1 MPPGATTKSGPV
13 AASLTAT
20 ADGTGAFSLKLS
32 PGIYT
37 FSVSATG
44 FGTFTTGTSALG
56 PGALLDLGSLPLAPL
71 GTITGHV
78 VAQATGLPVSGAIVQ
93 VLGTLNQG
101 ATDSAGAFILTQG
114 SGTYRLRVRAAG
126 FADLTTDEIVLPA
139 RGSVDVGTLELAPVA
154 LSVYVGYADN
164 LRSSADFPV
173 PWQGAP
179 DVVFLGGGTVFDAG
193 AIRLDNSTDEPI
205 AVDRL
210 AVDLERPGPVYDLW
224 GSFTVPAHG
233 SVILTQTVY
242 SNFDSSDHPIVSC
255 GGTPSPGDPR
265 VPKVSVTIGGAT
277 TNYFD
282 TGHIL
287 DTGGS
292 DLACLGNESLP
303 WRLIGT
309 TGVSAQ
315 GDFVLGPLNGEAT
328 TGQPYDLVAL
338 LTDAAGLP
346 LPGVDVTFRAI
357 AGPDRGLTGSGTT
370 DADGHASFSYSSGFA
385 GTTTWEATYTNA
397 SGATKTSNQA
407 TVTWP
412 GLAGLAVFVGYADD
426 LRRDPA
432 FPTPWQGSPGIL
444 FLGNRAG
451 VYDAGAVRLDNTSD
465 EPLVVDHVSV
475 NLQRPG
481 PVYNLWPG
489 FTIPAHESAILTQ
502 TAYMNFDTS
511 DHTIVGCGG
520 TVSPN
525 DPRIPKISVTV
536 GGVTQAF
543 LDTAHILDTFG
554 YDLACKG
561 NESLQWRPVGSE
573 GTARTGT
580 ITLLPPATTAPVGGQ
595 ATLTAAVT
603 DAGGA
608 PVAGVTVDFRVVSG
622 PNTGATGSAVTDAS
636 GLAEY
641 PATSSV
647 TGLDTVV
654 ARVTNSSGG
663 TLSSPTATILW
674 LPAVDLT
681 LSPPASTQP
690 VGSPYDAT
698 LLATDPSGQPVPDLA
713 IRFRVASGP
722 NAGLTGVGTTDATGQ
737 AVFVYTSGQA
747 GTDSVVAEVAL
758 AGGAVQ
764 ASNTV
769 STTWT
774 APRTLA
780 LEPVSQSHPVGSEA
794 DFVATLSEGT
804 EPVAGETVTL
814 AATSGPDAGT
824 TEDATTD
831 ASGQAHF
838 TLVGQAAGTDLLE
851 ARAGSGADAL
861 VSEPVSATWTA
872 IPTALA
878 VTAPPV
884 VEWNDPLT
892 VSALLTVSATGA
904 PLAGQ
909 TIELTLGPETA
920 QATTG
925 ADGVAAASFLPRD
938 LPGAVSLVASFAGAP
953 PYLPSSSARLL
964 AIERDETVL
973 VLTGGAAGGSAGVG
987 SIAAGS
993 AEEVSAR
1000 LTDGEDGQPLAGKTV
1015 TFTVAGVSAS
1025 GVTDS
1030 DGVAQASLTLPAS
1043 ASGPQR
1049 LAAVFA
1055 GDETERP
1062 AEAAGVV
1069 VVYQPASFVL
1079 WGGNPEGLTLGQ
1091 RVSFWGA
1098 QWDRQVTGGDYQAA
1112 ADFKGYASTALSPG
1126 ATCEAERSTT
1136 SQPPLDEACWT
1147 SKAGASSS
1155 PPATVGPYLGLLVAT
1170 SVDQGGST
1178 VFGNVAA
1185 TVVVRVDPGSGYS
1198 SDPGHPGFGTIVAVI
1213 DDSLGIVSGAL
1224 VPASATPT
1232 ARLAPSLERRTSFS
1246 TSAAT
1251 GSEHRNF
1258 LYTPELQLLAE
1269 SELTTAPHPAI
1280 YTEYV
1285 WFGGMPVAQQDVS
1298 GETRWTFTDHLGN
1311 ALLQTSAQQGIVWR
1325 AEHEPYGQ
1333 VYALRAQDLHQ
1344 PLRLPGQEAEQLNAG
1359 ANGATRRTYNLHR
1372 WYTPGLGRYAESDP
1386 IGLQG
1391 GINLLAYAAERPL
1404 TDIDRLGLSCCPQN
1418 ISLQRFPS
1426 VRQVHGVTTASVR
1439 VWICA
1444 DVGNA
1449 KDCEFR
1455 QWAKDLGA
1463 SAPSYSVA
1471 PSPAWTVEAND
1482 SPFPEHVHV
1491 ISKHRICMYDEPGW
1505 PLLGIQITFGSQTQ
1519 TSWHGVPGFPATAS
1533 TEFRTR
1539 VQDKDDPSQF
1549 LETKWGYSLSCSGPG
1564 QCNIHLF

>member
-1 MPPGATTKSGPV
+1 M
-13 AASLTAT
+13 
-20 ADGTGAFSLKLS
+20 
-32 PGIYT
+32 
-37 FSVSATG
+37 SATG
-44 FGTFTTGTSALG
+44 FGTFTTGATALG
-56 PGALLDLGSLPLAPL
+56 PGAVLDLGALPLAPL
-71 GTITGHV
+71 GTITGRV

-93 VLGTLNQG
+93 VLGTLNQA
-101 ATDSAGAFILTQG
+101 ATDASGAFTLTQG

-139 RGSVDVGTLELAPVA
+139 GGSVDVGTLELAPVA

-164 LRSSADFPV
+164 LRASADFPV
-173 PWQGAP
+173 PWRGAQ
-179 DVVFLGGGTVFDAG
+179 DVVFLGGGTVFDSG

-205 AVDRL
+205 AVDKL
-210 AVDLERPGPVYDLW
+210 TVDLERPGPVYDLW

-277 TNYFD
+277 TDYFD

-309 TGVSAQ
+309 TGISAQ
-315 GDFVLGPLNGEAT
+315 GDFLLGPVNGEAT

-370 DADGHASFSYSSGFA
+370 DADGHASFSYTSGFA

-412 GLAGLAVFVGYADD
+412 GLAGLEVFVGYADD

-580 ITLLPPATTAPVGGQ
+580 ITLLPPATTAPVGGH

-608 PVAGVTVDFRVVSG
+608 PVAGVTVDFRVLSG

-654 ARVTNSSGG
+654 ARVTNSAGG

-674 LPAVDLT
+674 LPAVDLN
-681 LSPPASTQP
+681 LSPPTSTQP

-774 APRTLA
+774 APRTLT

-794 DFVATLSEGT
+794 DFVATLRQGT
-804 EPVAGETVTL
+804 EAVAGETVTL

-831 ASGQAHF
+831 ASGEAHF
-838 TLVGQAAGTDLLE
+838 ALVGQAAGTDLLE

-892 VSALLTVSATGA
+892 VSARLTVAATGA

-909 TIELTLGPETA
+909 TIELTLGTETA

-925 ADGVAAASFLPRD
+925 ADGVATASFLPRD

-953 PYLPSSSARLL
+953 PYLPASSARLVT
-964 AIERDETVL
+964 IERDETVL
-973 VLTGGAAGGSAGVG
+973 VLTGGAAGGSTGVG
-987 SIAAGS
+987 AIAAGS
-993 AEEVSAR
+993 AQEVSAR

-1030 DGVAQASLTLPAS
+1030 DGVARASLTLPAS

-1049 LAAVFA
+1049 LTAVFA

-1062 AEAAGVV
+1062 SEATGVV

-1079 WGGNPEGLTLGQ
+1079 WGGNPGGLALG
-1091 RVSFWGA
+1091 RGCSSGG
-1098 QWDRQVTGGDYQAA
+1098 RSGTGRSRAGTTRRRPTSRGTRAPPSRPGRRA
-1112 ADFKGYASTALSPG
+1112 RRSARRRASRPSTRPAGPPRPG
-1126 ATCEAERSTT
+1126 RAPRRRRRWART
-1136 SQPPLDEACWT
+1136 S
-1147 SKAGASSS
+1147 GSSS
-1155 PPATVGPYLGLLVAT
+1155 TT

-1185 TVVVRVDPGSGYS
+1185 TVVVRVDPGSGYAP
-1198 SDPGHPGFGTIVAVI
+1198 DPGHPGFGTIVAVI
-1213 DDSLGIVSGAL
+1213 DDPRGVVSGSAAATTGA
-1224 VPASATPT
+1224 PAS
-1232 ARLAPSLERRTSFS
+1232 RLAPSLASRTTFS
-1246 TSAAT
+1246 APAAT
-1251 GSEHRNF
+1251 GGEHRNF

-1298 GETRWTFTDHLGN
+1298 GETRWTFTDHLGTP
-1311 ALLQTSAQQGIVWR
+1311 LLQTSAQQGIVWR

-1359 ANGATRRTYNLHR
+1359 ANGATGRSYNVRR
-1372 WYTPGLGRYAESDP
+1372 WYDPEIARYLEPDPLGIRALGTNLYLYSAASPVIKIDP
-1386 IGLQG
+1386 LGE
-1391 GINLLAYAAERPL
+1391 AFFAKRPL
-1404 TDIDRLGLSCCPQN
+1404 HGLPWLGPLSCNPLDN
-1418 ISLQRFPS
+1418 RTNTEISHEELFFED
-1426 VRQVHGVTTASVR
+1426 G
-1439 VWICA
+1439 
-1444 DVGNA
+1444 
-1449 KDCEFR
+1449 K
-1455 QWAKDLGA
+1455 
-1463 SAPSYSVA
+1463 
-1471 PSPAWTVEAND
+1471 SPANLGFFDDGTVREEKNPQGYRCRSRHFND
-1482 SPFPEHVHV
+1482 CIMRKAVAQTPTKPY
-1491 ISKHRICMYDEPGW
+1491 C
-1505 PLLGIQITFGSQTQ
+1505 LLGK
-1519 TSWHGVPGFPATAS
+1519 PGPKEKFNCQDWAEEVRKNYA
-1533 TEFRTR
+1533 RL
-1539 VQDKDDPSQF
+1539 DKDPKVLQ
-1549 LETKWGYSLSCSGPG
+1549 ECQCGRTKGG
-1564 QCNIHLF
+1564 Q